1 MESFLV
7 RDCDLRFGDNQIS
20 IKEKVVSS
28 YRLTKTI
35 LSETAISLLKP
46 FFVSLV
52 QQTTF
57 KVENIHLHTRVRS

>member
-1 MESFLV
+1 MESVLV

-35 LSETAISLLKP
+35 LSETATSLLKS
-46 FFVSLV
+46 FFLSLV

-57 KVENIHLHTRVRS
+57 QVENIHLQTRVRS

>member
-1 MESFLV
+1 MESFLA

-35 LSETAISLLKP
+35 LSETATSLLKS
-46 FFVSLV
+46 FFLSLV

-57 KVENIHLHTRVRS
+57 QVENIHLQTRVRS